1 MLGKGDATM
10 PATLMPV
17 ELYLRLSDEFE
28 PDADYVDGEIELRP
42 MGEFDHTTWQQAL
55 ELWFVQHRADWN
67 IRVRCELRVQVSP
80 TRFRIPDVVVWDRS
94 NPRERILTHP
104 PIAVFEVLSP
114 EDRMARMM
122 VKLADYEAMGIRTI
136 RVIKPETGI
145 ISRFERGR
153 LEPVSPRIEQLPGSL
168 CSIDWAK
175 VVDSLDI

>member
-10 PATLMPV
+10 PATLYPL
-17 ELYLRLSDEFE
+17 ESYLGHTDEFE

-42 MGEFDHTTWQQAL
+42 MGEFDHATWQQAI
-55 ELWFVQHRADWN
+55 EHWFDRNRIEWN

-94 NPRERILTHP
+94 NPPERILTHP

-114 EDRMARMM
+114 EDRMPRMM
-122 VKLADYEAMGIRTI
+122 IKLADYEAMGIRTI
-136 RVIKPETGI
+136 RVIEPETGAV
-145 ISRFERGR
+145 SRFEHGI
-153 LEPVSPRIEQLPGSL
+153 LEPVTSTVEQLPGSL

-175 VVDSLDI
+175 VEESLDL